1 MILIQG
7 GIGAEEIPFTV
18 ADRERLVRIELSLKE
33 LDKRQEE
40 FRRYVDKRLEE
51 VDKRLEELR
60 QYVDKRFE
68 EIDKRFDQ
76 MMTFLWILS
85 AVFVTIVALV
95 IGFALWDRRSMIRQA
110 RREAV
115 EEMERSGKIKDLV
128 EAFRELGKRNKEVTQ
143 ILEKF
148 RLM

>member
-1 MILIQG
+1 
-7 GIGAEEIPFTV
+7 
-18 ADRERLVRIELSLKE
+18 
-33 LDKRQEE
+33 
-40 FRRYVDKRLEE
+40 
-51 VDKRLEELR
+51 LR

-68 EIDKRFDQ
+68 ELDKGFQEIDKRFDQ

-128 EAFRELGKRNKEVTQ
+128 EAFRELGKRNKEVAQ